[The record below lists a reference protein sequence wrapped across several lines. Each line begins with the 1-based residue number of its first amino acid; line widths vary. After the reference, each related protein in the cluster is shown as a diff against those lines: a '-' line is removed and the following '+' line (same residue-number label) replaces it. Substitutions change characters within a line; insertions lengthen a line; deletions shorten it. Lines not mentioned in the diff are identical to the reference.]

1 MVLSYKMRQ
10 ILLQNATDISLQN
23 KKKVHYKMRQLF
35 YYKMQYKMRQ
45 LFYYKMQVIT
55 NWDNFVTK
63 CESYYKMRQ
72 LLQTATVHIF

>member
-10 ILLQNATDISLQN
+10 ILLQNPTDILLQN
-23 KKKVHYKMRQLF
+23 KKKVH
-35 YYKMQYKMRQ
+35 YKMRQ